1 MLGELERPAQAG
13 GSRAQALRRIHR
25 APWRVV
31 AARVLVNGLAVAA
44 VVLLLPGVRETT
56 GRPVVGYLLLG
67 ALFGL
72 INAFVKPAIQFVALP
87 MLAGS
92 MGLVVIVVDILTF
105 WLLSALTHVL
115 TTSGALPIVL
125 GGIILGLLSFL
136 LENLL
141 GLVPPVLADRR
152 SEEWTQ

>member
-13 GSRAQALRRIHR
+13 GSGARAMRRIHR

-31 AARVLVNGLAVAA
+31 AARVLVNGLAVAV
-44 VVLLLPGVRETT
+44 VVLVLPGVRETT
-56 GRPVVGYLLLG
+56 ARPVLGYVLMG

-105 WLLSALTHVL
+105 WLLAALTNVL
-115 TTSGALPIVL
+115 TASGLLPIVL
-125 GGIILGLLSFL
+125 GGTILGLLSFL
-136 LENLL
+136 LDNLL

-152 SEEWTQ
+152 AEEWTR

>member
-13 GSRAQALRRIHR
+13 GSRARAVRRVRR
-25 APWRVV
+25 APRRVV
-31 AARVLVNGLAVAA
+31 AARIIVNGLAVAA
-44 VVLLLPGVRETT
+44 VVLVLPGVHETT
-56 GRPVVGYLLLG
+56 GHPLLGYLLFG

-105 WLLSALTHVL
+105 WLLAALTNVL
-115 TTSGALPIVL
+115 TTSGPLPIIL
-125 GGIILGLLSFL
+125 GGTILGLLSFL
-136 LENLL
+136 LDNLL
-141 GLVPPVLADRR
+141 GLVPPVLADRG
-152 SEEWTQ
+152 SVEWTQ